1 MTYKV
6 SYPQMWHP
14 TEGTHYTQQ
23 LRIKATP
30 EELEEKG
37 VHLIPGINYTHVNC
51 FIHLVIKLGI
61 NRDNRILTGRNSVV
75 LYEPIN

>member
-23 LRIKATP
+23 LRIRASRD
-30 EELEEKG
+30 EMERAGL
-37 VHLIPGINYTHVNC
+37 HLRPGINYTHVDG
-51 FIHLVIKLGI
+51 FIHSVIRLGI
-61 NRDNRILTGRNSVV
+61 NRDPRILCGRNSVIKF
-75 LYEPIN
+75 EPTN

>member
-23 LRIKATP
+23 VRIQASEK
-30 EELEEKG
+30 ELTKKG
-37 VHLIPGINYTHVNC
+37 VHLSPGINYTHVDG
-51 FIHLVIKLGI
+51 FICLVIALGL
-61 NRDNRILTGRNSVV
+61 NRDKRILTGRNSVI
-75 LYEPIN
+75 LFQPTK